1 MDRLVGRGTSNLP
14 AGFEVVHKT
23 YTRAIERGLQ
33 DDRVLYCSRVGDNIF
48 PVSGGNLYFF
58 KTRHPLRM
66 FRWGSDG
73 STETGFNK
81 GDMDEFKLMVTNG
94 ADSGMITKGRADG
107 LLHLLD
113 AGDDPRA
120 FGRDGKWALNHY
132 WDGVFAE
139 LARDVMLMNGY
150 HGWVRDYLQLT
161 EYMFL
166 TPKSDLEP
174 FGSKLTGSGATMLR
188 GSGEEDDEEFLG
200 LGFKI
205 RDFLAG
211 LNSTLGGIAA
221 EIDENQDDRS
231 YVLRVKD
238 NVESLAMSIEPYYDD
253 AARMQSMLDSGKV
266 EKSDSNIQFLSTAY
280 ELLDQSRRHNER
292 FIEALDNTLSYIED
306 DDVVSRPNTPP
317 PRVGR
322 GKGGRGAGADLM
334 TRGDIYMEGV
344 NRVYGRASGF
354 NVMS

>member
-1 MDRLVGRGTSNLP
+1 
-14 AGFEVVHKT
+14 
-23 YTRAIERGLQ
+23 
-33 DDRVLYCSRVGDNIF
+33 
-48 PVSGGNLYFF
+48 
-58 KTRHPLRM
+58 
-66 FRWGSDG
+66 
-73 STETGFNK
+73 
-81 GDMDEFKLMVTNG
+81 
-94 ADSGMITKGRADG
+94 
-107 LLHLLD
+107 
-113 AGDDPRA
+113 
-120 FGRDGKWALNHY
+120 
-132 WDGVFAE
+132 
-139 LARDVMLMNGY
+139 
-150 HGWVRDYLQLT
+150 
-161 EYMFL
+161 
-166 TPKSDLEP
+166 
-174 FGSKLTGSGATMLR
+174 MLR

-354 NVMS
+354 NVIN